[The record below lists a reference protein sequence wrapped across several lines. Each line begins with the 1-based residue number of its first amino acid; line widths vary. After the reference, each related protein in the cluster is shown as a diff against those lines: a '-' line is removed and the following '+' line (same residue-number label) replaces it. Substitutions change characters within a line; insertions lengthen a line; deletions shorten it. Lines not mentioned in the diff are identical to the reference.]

1 MGRLKHRP
9 GRAGTW
15 LEIKV
20 RNGQRYLYER
30 TRVYEGGKPHVTSK
44 YLHKLLPADREPVE
58 EPQASSDPVTATPP
72 IMLGNQNRYRAPP
85 LAAKKRAA
93 SRPHV
98 GSERPPAS
106 VLRATSTN
114 RNR

>member
-15 LEIKV
+15 LEVKV

-44 YLHKLLPADREPVE
+44 YLHKLPPAEREPVE
-58 EPQASSDPVTATPP
+58 QPQATAQTP
-72 IMLGNQNRYRAPP
+72 
-85 LAAKKRAA
+85 
-93 SRPHV
+93 
-98 GSERPPAS
+98 
-106 VLRATSTN
+106 
-114 RNR
+114 